1 MKETTLLQI
10 ARTVAQQSPCKDKQ
24 VGCVITD
31 SDLNII
37 GTGYNTFIGEN
48 NCVSPCDASNC
59 NIIHAEVAALNTV
72 SPRVQP
78 RYAFCTLEPC
88 ARCQVYLET
97 QGIIG
102 VYFSTKTS
110 QKNRQCSPFRGMWEY
125 MPISPLVN
133 NRLDLVTMGE
143 LMTAYQ
149 NTVSWPGEIT
159 DQNRIEVARTMALAL
174 IVEAQE
180 VLQALPWKP
189 WKPEGY
195 KEPDFD
201 NFVEEMADL
210 FFFMNH
216 LLNIFGLSWAQVEE
230 AFHKKLVENK
240 RRKKDGETI

>member
-1 MKETTLLQI
+1 MRENILLQI
-10 ARTVAQQSPCKDKQ
+10 AQVIATASPCKDKQ

-31 SDLNII
+31 SDLKII
-37 GTGYNTFIGEN
+37 GAGYNTFIGEN
-48 NCVSPCDASNC
+48 NCVSPCDPSSC
-59 NIIHAEVAALNTV
+59 GIRHAEVMALSAMPLGFV
-72 SPRVQP
+72 P
-78 RYAFCTLEPC
+78 RYAFCSLEPC
-88 ARCQVYLET
+88 ARCQLYLET

-102 VYFSTKTS
+102 VYFSTRTS
-110 QKNRQCSPFRGMWEY
+110 QKNRQCAPFRGIWEY
-125 MPISPLVN
+125 MPTSPLVN

-149 NTVSWPGEIT
+149 NTLSWPGEIT

-201 NFVEEMADL
+201 NFVEEIADL

-216 LLNIFGLSWAQVEE
+216 LLNIFGLSWVQVEE
-230 AFHKKLVENK
+230 AFHKKLMENK

>member
-10 ARTVAQQSPCKDKQ
+10 AQTVARQSPCKDKQ

-37 GTGYNTFIGEN
+37 STGYNTFYEDNTCI
-48 NCVSPCDASNC
+48 SPCDSRVC
-59 NIIHAEVAALNTV
+59 GIRHAEVHAL
-72 SPRVQP
+72 SACQLDSKP

-88 ARCQVYLET
+88 AECQAYLESH
-97 QGIIG
+97 GVIG
-102 VYFSTKTS
+102 VYFISKTS
-110 QKNRQCSPFRGMWEY
+110 QKNRQCRPFRGLWEQVRANQ
-125 MPISPLVN
+125 LVTHK
-133 NRLDLVTMGE
+133 LDLVTMGE

-149 NTVSWPGEIT
+149 NTLSWPGKIT
-159 DQNRIEVARTMALAL
+159 DKNRIETARTMALAL

-195 KEPDFD
+195 KEPDFE

-216 LLNIFGLSWAQVEE
+216 LLNIFGLSWARVEE
-230 AFHKKLVENK
+230 AFLKKLEENK